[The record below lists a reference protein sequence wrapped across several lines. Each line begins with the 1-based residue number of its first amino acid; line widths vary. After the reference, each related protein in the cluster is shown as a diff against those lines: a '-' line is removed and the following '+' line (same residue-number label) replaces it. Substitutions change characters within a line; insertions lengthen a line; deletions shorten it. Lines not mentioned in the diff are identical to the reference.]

1 LLRSYW
7 TFEDGIQNGLR
18 EFVSVAAALNEE
30 IMEEL
35 GRREREREK

>member
-1 LLRSYW
+1 
-7 TFEDGIQNGLR
+7 LR

-35 GRREREREK
+35 GRREREREREK